1 MMDLRMGFHDRF
13 SLDSKYLGGGGWAGS
28 VVGCLEAWSR
38 RRLIGSGVRQ
48 RTAQRPP
55 QVSRLGALLALRLL
69 LQRRLALRSGRLLLL
84 RGGVALLRRVLQ
96 TVAAA
101 CVPAGGEK
109 T

>member
-1 MMDLRMGFHDRF
+1 M
-13 SLDSKYLGGGGWAGS
+13 
-28 VVGCLEAWSR
+28 
-38 RRLIGSGVRQ
+38 
-48 RTAQRPP
+48 
-55 QVSRLGALLALRLL
+55 SRLGALLALRLL